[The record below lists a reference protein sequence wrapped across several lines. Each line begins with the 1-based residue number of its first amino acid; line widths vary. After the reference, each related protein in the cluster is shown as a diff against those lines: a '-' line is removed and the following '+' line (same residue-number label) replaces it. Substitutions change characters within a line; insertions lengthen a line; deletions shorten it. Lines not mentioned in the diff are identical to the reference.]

1 MTPRTERAR
10 PLVDP
15 MLPRQLRHQVRRNQ
29 FDHLTQDRT
38 LCAGSAGLVFF
49 HTPAFGRK
57 TSTCRAT
64 PFFPS
69 SYGMAVLCEW
79 PISACDM
86 VLVNCL
92 QRASAMARRLVR
104 LSTNALG

>member
-69 SYGMAVLCEW
+69 SYGMAVVCDW
-79 PISACDM
+79 PHFSAHAKGFHG
-86 VLVNCL
+86 
-92 QRASAMARRLVR
+92 RTRGGRRE
-104 LSTNALG
+104 TEK